1 MTVALNRTKLP
12 KRLRSSFARLSALD
26 AQELNLQA
34 LEIMAEWRRDLTI
47 RLRRACLK
55 LELIGGDDD
64 AALSFEV
71 EEFKRCC
78 RVLGWRPVG
87 RQGREADALW
97 HEKRA
102 KELRAKG
109 RELDAK
115 RHERFAAETRAKFSG
130 GSK

>member
-1 MTVALNRTKLP
+1 MTVALNR
-12 KRLRSSFARLSALD
+12 SQAAEEVAESFGRLSALD

-34 LEIMAEWRRDLTI
+34 LEIMAEWREDLTI

-78 RVLGWRPVG
+78 RVLGWKP
-87 RQGREADALW
+87 
-97 HEKRA
+97 
-102 KELRAKG
+102 
-109 RELDAK
+109 
-115 RHERFAAETRAKFSG
+115 
-130 GSK
+130 